1 MSAQPHEPAE
11 DDAAGRPAP
20 AGPGRAAGSPAR
32 GLGRARQRTTPL
44 VGERVEAY
52 LVGQG
57 YHVTRDEDDD
67 LTGTWD
73 GDRFWFLL
81 LGEHHEILQVR
92 GRWHRTLPEERRTA
106 ALLVVND
113 WNRERIWPKAYVR
126 SEEAG
131 TAVYAETSVDLEH
144 GVTDDQ
150 LGQLVACGLGTG
162 VQFFAALAQ
171 LVPDETDEPGA

>member
-1 MSAQPHEPAE
+1 MTGPEE
-11 DDAAGRPAP
+11 VLGRPH
-20 AGPGRAAGSPAR
+20 GRP
-32 GLGRARQRTTPL
+32 RQRTRPL
-44 VGERVEAY
+44 TVDRVEAY

-57 YHVTRDEDDD
+57 YHVTRDADGD

-81 LGEHHEILQVR
+81 LGEHGEILQVR
-92 GRWHRTLPEERRTA
+92 GRWHRTLPEARRTA
-106 ALLVVND
+106 ALLAVND

-126 SEEAG
+126 SEDEG

-150 LGQLVACGLGTG
+150 LGQLLACGLGTG
-162 VQFFAALAQ
+162 VQFFAALSQ
-171 LVPDETDEPGA
+171 LVPGTDGHPGLS